1 MFYLEKRIPHTK
13 GRLSGYCWAAIYH
26 CPERWPLE
34 LLLKHLSKKDYRIIP
49 KGPKEGCGNGQNRNH
64 QTCG

>member
-1 MFYLEKRIPHTK
+1 MFYLEKWTLHAKCGLNRCRWT
-13 GRLSGYCWAAIYH
+13 AIYH
-26 CPERWPLE
+26 CPKRWLLE

-49 KGPKEGCGNGQNRNH
+49 KGPKEGCGNGQKRNH